1 LDVFGLAIIQHCI
14 SFLFFE
20 AKITRPVLKHK
31 IAPRMASYVITG
43 SSRGI
48 GLGLVSLLASLPAS
62 QVGKVF
68 ATSRQNNSSKLKEL
82 IQQHPD
88 RVQFVQLDVTDK
100 ESVKRAAAEIEHV
113 LDGKPLD
120 ILINNAGF
128 MPWTPG
134 GVVDT

>member
-1 LDVFGLAIIQHCI
+1 
-14 SFLFFE
+14 
-20 AKITRPVLKHK
+20 
-31 IAPRMASYVITG
+31 MASYLITG

-48 GLGLVSLLASLPAS
+48 GFGIVSLLASLPAS

-68 ATSRQNNSSKLKEL
+68 ATSRQNNSSKLQEL

-100 ESVKRAAAEIEHV
+100 DSVKRAVAEVERA

-120 ILINNAGF
+120 ILVNNAGF
-128 MPWTPG
+128 MPWASG
-134 GVVDT
+134 GIVDA